1 MEVTNRFIETTL
13 VSIMGYTDKFKAQH
27 DDILQV
33 AGEITSQLKANG
45 DPAALRKLLS
55 NMAGKVNFH
64 LAMEDEALY
73 PRLMTGG
80 TAAVKTKAAKFK
92 EEMGGLGRVFTDYSA
107 KWQTSAIRADFD
119 GFANETRKVFGALA
133 KRIEREN
140 NELYPLAD
148 KAA

>member
-1 MEVTNRFIETTL
+1 
-13 VSIMGYTDKFKAQH
+13 MGFTDKFRAQH

-33 AGEITSQLKANG
+33 AGTITAQLKANG

-55 NMAGKVNFH
+55 NLAGKVNFH

-80 TAAVKTKAAKFK
+80 SAAVKTRATKFK
-92 EEMGGLGRVFTDYSA
+92 DEMGGLGRVFTEYNNR
-107 KWQTSAIRADFD
+107 WQTSAIRADFD

-148 KAA
+148 SAG

>member
-1 MEVTNRFIETTL
+1 
-13 VSIMGYTDKFKAQH
+13 MGYTDKFRTQH
-27 DDILQV
+27 DDILRV
-33 AGEITSQLKANG
+33 AGDITSQLKTNG
-45 DPAALRKLLS
+45 DAAALRKLLS
-55 NMAGKVNFH
+55 NLAGKVNFH

-73 PRLMTGG
+73 PQLMKAG
-80 TAAVKTKAAKFK
+80 TADVKARATKFK
-92 EEMGGLGRVFTDYSA
+92 EEMGGLGKVFTDYNN

-140 NELYPLAD
+140 KELYPLAD